1 MSTGRT
7 SSGEIV
13 QQRIKH
19 EWTHVGANVFGRR
32 GDPWSARL
40 VVAAGQ
46 IRRDKLDAAFLH
58 TNEPAYTQDG
68 DD

>member
-1 MSTGRT
+1 M
-7 SSGEIV
+7 
-13 QQRIKH
+13 
-19 EWTHVGANVFGRR
+19 GANVFGRR

-46 IRRDKLDAAFLH
+46 IRRDKLDAAFFH

-68 DD
+68 YD